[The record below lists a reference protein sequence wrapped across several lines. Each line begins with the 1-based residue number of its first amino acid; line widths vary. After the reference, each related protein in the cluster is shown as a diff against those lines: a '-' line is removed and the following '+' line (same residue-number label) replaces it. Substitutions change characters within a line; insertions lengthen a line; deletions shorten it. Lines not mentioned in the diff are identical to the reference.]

1 VTRIKDPGAVRKIA
15 RKSLFEGL
23 DRMCEGALIVDR
35 DARIVWIS
43 DKYAARLKLASADE
57 AIGKVVEDV
66 IPNSLM
72 REVVRTGEPIMLD
85 IMQFGD
91 ESFVVMRVPI
101 KDERGRVIA
110 AAGFMLYD
118 RLRYLQPIVSKFQR
132 LETELADIQKSLAE
146 ERRVRY
152 TFSSFLGA
160 SPVAMEAKRQARRA
174 AQVDTT
180 VLLLGETGT
189 GKEVLAQAIHAAS
202 PRAHGPFIAVNVAA
216 IPDAQLAA
224 EFFGASPSAHAGS
237 GRRDGKLLL
246 ANAGTLFLDEV
257 GDMPMA
263 IQAKLL
269 RVLQDKGVEPP
280 GTSRVAKVD
289 VRVIAASSVDL
300 RQMVSMGRFRSD
312 LYYRLSVL
320 PIELPPLRDRIV
332 DLEALAEHILE
343 DIARRSGTPQR
354 ELTPTALAVLSAY
367 PWPGNIRE
375 LRNVLEQVALASDN
389 PRLSAEEFTLVLPR
403 VNAATRAGAR
413 PTLRLADVV
422 ADAERSAIRSALAAA
437 EGKKI
442 LAAELLGISRATLY
456 QKLSVLAS
464 TRRETESSH

>member
-1 VTRIKDPGAVRKIA
+1 MSRLKDPAAVRKIA

-23 DRMCEGALIVDR
+23 DQMCEGAIIVDR
-35 DARIVWIS
+35 EARIVWLS
-43 DKYAARLKLASADE
+43 DKYAARLNLASA
-57 AIGKVVEDV
+57 AAATGRVVEDV

-91 ESFVVMRVPI
+91 ASFVVMRVPI
-101 KDERGRVIA
+101 KDERGRVIGG
-110 AAGFMLYD
+110 AGFMLFD
-118 RLRYLQPIVSKFQR
+118 RLQSLQPLVSKFQR
-132 LETELADIQKSLAE
+132 LETELADVQKSLAE

-152 TFSSFLGA
+152 TFSNFIGA
-160 SPVAMEAKRQARRA
+160 SPAAMEAKRQARRA

-202 PRAHGPFIAVNVAA
+202 PRAHGPFIGLNVAA
-216 IPDAQLAA
+216 IPDSLLEA
-224 EFFGASPSAHAGS
+224 EFFGTSPPAATGG
-237 GRRDGKLLL
+237 GRRGREGKLV
-246 ANAGTLFLDEV
+246 AAKGGTLFLDEV

-263 IQAKLL
+263 TQAKLL
-269 RVLQDKGVEPP
+269 RVLQEKEVEPL
-280 GTSRVAKVD
+280 GSNRVARVD

-320 PIELPPLRDRIV
+320 PIELAPLRERIA
-332 DLEALAEHILE
+332 DIESLCDHILE
-343 DIARRSGTPQR
+343 DIARRSGRPQR

-375 LRNVLEQVALASDN
+375 LRNVLEQVALNSDN
-389 PRLSAEEFTLVLPR
+389 ARLSAEEFTLVLPR
-403 VNAATRAGAR
+403 VRAARSGGR
-413 PTLRLADVV
+413 PTLKLADIV
-422 ADAERSAIRSALAAA
+422 ADAERGAIRSALAAA

-464 TRRETESSH
+464 GGAERRH